1 MLKDELFIK
10 DVNKVQSSFHQ
21 LFSNP
26 LNDDRD

>member
-1 MLKDELFIK
+1 MLK